1 MSRAAVLLL
10 PFLIAACAAPFGAP
24 RDAPQAGPA
33 GARDARYE
41 ACRAEATRVV
51 QYRERGQTM
60 RSDETESGRGTVTV
74 APYGRAESD
83 RMMAQMDRDR
93 IIEDCLRAAGGG
105 GR

>member
-1 MSRAAVLLL
+1 MRPVLLL
-10 PFLIAACAAPFGAP
+10 PILLAACAAPLGAP
-24 RDAPQAGPA
+24 PPGE
-33 GARDARYE
+33 RDARYD

-51 QYRERGQTM
+51 QYRERAQTM

-93 IIEDCLRAAGGG
+93 IIQDCLRASAGGS
-105 GR
+105 R